1 MLEGDQITPKMRLSR
16 HLGQEGKSQVWVA
29 DHVGLG
35 KEVAVKLMGRALS
48 RNSSPLH
55 RFQRE
60 ADVATRQIKSPHV
73 AQVLEHGLTRTG
85 IPYLVM
91 ELLEGEDLGSRI
103 TRTGPMPPK
112 DAVRLVSQ
120 LAKGLGKAHLLG
132 LVHRNLKPGNV
143 FLIESENGTDFD
155 AKVLDLGLSV
165 RAGISSMGRTT
176 SDATHMISPEFM
188 GPEQIFGQ
196 KDVDFRADLWAL
208 AVIAYYVLSGRVP
221 FSGQN
226 LESFGNAIEE
236 GRFEPVTT
244 VVPGLPSSADAFFA
258 KALQRDPTARFTS
271 AKELADEFERAL
283 GAEGEERTS
292 RTSMPLV
299 TQRGSSPGSRPLGTS
314 SSTGSMRRPKLSSMK
329 EISDRIPAEVRDAA
343 MAPPE
348 VVPVT
353 VRPEPSRQ
361 SSALL
366 IVVLAVLGI
375 GTIVAGLSLLS
386 GDSPSPRP
394 SPSSAPTT
402 APRP

>member
-29 DHVGLG
+29 EHVGFG
-35 KEVAVKLMGRALS
+35 KDVAVKLMGRALS

-73 AQVLEHGLTRTG
+73 AQILEHGLTRTG
-85 IPYLVM
+85 MPYLVM

-103 TRTGPMPPK
+103 ARTGPLAPK
-112 DAVRLVSQ
+112 DAARLVSQ
-120 LAKGLGKAHLLG
+120 LAKGLVKAHLLG

-143 FLIESENGTDFD
+143 FLTEPEGGDFE

-188 GPEQIFGQ
+188 SPEQIFGQ
-196 KDVDFRADLWAL
+196 KDVDFRADLWTL
-208 AVIAYYVLSGRVP
+208 AVLAYYALSGRAP

-236 GRFEPVTT
+236 GRFEPITT
-244 VVPGLPSSADAFFA
+244 LVPGLPPSIDSFFA
-258 KALQRDPTARFTS
+258 KALQRDPTARYS
-271 AKELADEFERAL
+271 AAKELADEFERAL
-283 GAEGEERTS
+283 GVEIEERTS
-292 RTSMPLV
+292 RTSFPLV
-299 TQRGSSPGSRPLGTS
+299 TQRSSSPGSRPFGATTT
-314 SSTGSMRRPKLSSMK
+314 TGSMRRPKLSSLK
-329 EISDRIPAEVRDAA
+329 EISDRIPADVRDAA
-343 MAPPE
+343 LRPPE
-348 VVPVT
+348 VLPVT
-353 VRPEPSRQ
+353 VTPEEPRK
-361 SSALL
+361 SSALV
-366 IVVLAVLGI
+366 IVVLALLGI

-386 GDSPSPRP
+386 GDSTPPP
-394 SPSSAPTT
+394 KTAPT
-402 APRP
+402 APRR

>member
-29 DHVGLG
+29 EHVGLG
-35 KEVAVKLMGRALS
+35 KAVAVKLMGRALS

-60 ADVATRQIKSPHV
+60 ADVATRQINSPHV
-73 AQVLEHGLTRTG
+73 AQILEHGLTRTG
-85 IPYLVM
+85 MPYLVM

-103 TRTGPMPPK
+103 ARTGPMSPK

-143 FLIESENGTDFD
+143 FLTEGENGDFE

-188 GPEQIFGQ
+188 SPEQIFGQ

-208 AVIAYYVLSGRVP
+208 AVLAYFALSGRVP
-221 FSGQN
+221 FSGAN
-226 LESFGNAIEE
+226 LEGFGNAIEE
-236 GRFEPVTT
+236 GRFEPITSL
-244 VVPGLPSSADAFFA
+244 VPGLPSAVDSFFA
-258 KALQRDPTARFTS
+258 KALQRDPTARFS
-271 AKELADEFERAL
+271 AAKELADEFERAL
-283 GAEGEERTS
+283 AAEGEERTS
-292 RTSMPLV
+292 RTSFPLV
-299 TQRGSSPGSRPLGTS
+299 PQRGSSPGSRPLGATTT
-314 SSTGSMRRPKLSSMK
+314 TGSMRRPKLSSLK

-343 MAPPE
+343 MRPPE
-348 VVPVT
+348 VLPVT
-353 VRPEPSRQ
+353 VAPDESRK

-366 IVVLAVLGI
+366 IVLLALLGI

-386 GDSPSPRP
+386 GDTPHPP
-394 SPSSAPTT
+394 KAAPT
-402 APRP
+402 APAHR